1 MPVEIK
7 ELVIRATV
15 TTQEDRSSST
25 DANTEAEAT
34 LTEAERSIIV
44 RAAVEEV
51 LRIMR
56 ASKER

>member
-15 TTQEDRSSST
+15 TTQEARSST
-25 DANTEAEAT
+25 DAGTNEQAALAEAD
-34 LTEAERSIIV
+34 RSIIV